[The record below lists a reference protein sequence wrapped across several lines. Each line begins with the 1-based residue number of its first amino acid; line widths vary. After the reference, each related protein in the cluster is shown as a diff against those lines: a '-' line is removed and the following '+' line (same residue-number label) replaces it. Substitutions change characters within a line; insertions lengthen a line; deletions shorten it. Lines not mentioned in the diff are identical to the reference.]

1 MSKLTHIDKNG
12 NAIMVDV
19 SQKEITHRTAKA
31 TGKIFMSKEAFET
44 VIEHKNKK
52 GDVLTVAQV
61 AGIMGAKKTSE
72 LVPLCH
78 PIKIDKLNVTFEQIN
93 EENKYGFIANS
104 EASAFDK
111 TGVEMEAITAVEIA
125 LLTIYDMCKAVDKKM
140 VINEIHLVSKSGG
153 KTGDFEF

>member
-19 SQKEITHRTAKA
+19 SQKEITHRIAKA
-31 TGKIFMSKEAFET
+31 TGKILMSKEAFET

-93 EENKYGFIANS
+93 EENKFGFIANS

-140 VINEIHLVSKSGG
+140 VITDIHLVSKSGG

>member
-19 SQKEITHRTAKA
+19 SQKEITHRIAKA

-61 AGIMGAKKTSE
+61 AGIMSAKKTSE

>member
-1 MSKLTHIDKNG
+1 MPKFTHIDKDG

-19 SQKEITHRTAKA
+19 SGKNITHRVAKA
-31 TGKIFMSKEAFET
+31 TGKIFMSKEAFES
-44 VIEHKNKK
+44 VVEHKNKK

-78 PIKIDKLNVTFEQIN
+78 PIKIDKLNVTFE
-93 EENKYGFIANS
+93 EVSGSDKYGFVANS
-104 EASAFDK
+104 EVSADDK

-125 LLTIYDMCKAVDKKM
+125 LLTIYDMCKAIDKKM
-140 VINEIHLVSKSGG
+140 LITDIHLVSKSGG
-153 KTGDFEF
+153 KSGDFQF